1 MVPKATHAESDEVE
15 ARIAFAKAASALA
28 GHQVTD
34 PELNDLIT
42 RQARGELS
50 GDQARE
56 LGRKHILGR

>member
-1 MVPKATHAESDEVE
+1 MVPETTNTESDDTK

-34 PELNDLIT
+34 PGLNDLIA